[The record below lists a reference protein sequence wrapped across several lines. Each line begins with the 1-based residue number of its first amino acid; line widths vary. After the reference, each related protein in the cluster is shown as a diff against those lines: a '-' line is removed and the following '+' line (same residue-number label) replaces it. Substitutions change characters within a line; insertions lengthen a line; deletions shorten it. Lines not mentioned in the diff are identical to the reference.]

1 MVGSALFGPN
11 QPLYDRQVEKDDEAR
26 SAALALLARG
36 MITPSQAA
44 ELAGVS
50 RQLVHYWLK
59 AAGIDW
65 ERAWR
70 RRTAGMWR
78 REIATLRGK
87 VVRLPTKAQR
97 RREIEQAMRRF
108 NAANATDKGQS

>member
-1 MVGSALFGPN
+1 MRCVARSKMR
-11 QPLYDRQVEKDDEAR
+11 LYGRQVEKDDEAR

-36 MITPSQAA
+36 MLTPSQAA

-50 RQLVHYWLK
+50 RQLVRYWLK

-70 RRTAGMWR
+70 RRQAGMWR
-78 REIATLRGK
+78 REIAALNGK
-87 VVRLPTKAQR
+87 VTRPPTKKELRASATR
-97 RREIEQAMRRF
+97 AK
-108 NAANATDKGQS
+108 AAFDARHAKPTS